1 MKVEFTKCN
10 KLPINEDTM
19 RYLRKQGKEILLQI
33 DEKVKVWNSEK
44 FKYEPIHRQYVTL
57 LRFVN
62 PSVTLLSH
70 DILYFENW
78 KDCTIIGYCAL
89 EFSEEMDV
97 RL

>member
-1 MKVEFTKCN
+1 MKVEFIKCKN
-10 KLPINEDTM
+10 LPINEDTM

-33 DEKVKVWNSEK
+33 DEKDKVWNSEK
-44 FKYEPIHRQYVTL
+44 FKFEPIHKQYTTL

-62 PSVTLLSH
+62 SSVTLLSH
-70 DILYFENW
+70 DVLYFNNW
-78 KDCTIIGYCAL
+78 KNCTIIGYCTL